1 MRDKLG
7 KFRQIA
13 AQKGVKVGV
22 PVEIS
27 QGTVNTD
34 RELIEDFI
42 PQTQEL
48 ESLLILAQENNR
60 KLGEL
65 TEKQVTYEKS
75 GELDTLIKQ
84 NNNTFV
90 KIKVGLG
97 ELMEEIKSCEISEK
111 QEPETRV
118 KTTIHTALAHK
129 LSAELRKT

>member
-42 PQTQEL
+42 P
-48 ESLLILAQENNR
+48 
-60 KLGEL
+60 
-65 TEKQVTYEKS
+65 
-75 GELDTLIKQ
+75 
-84 NNNTFV
+84 
-90 KIKVGLG
+90 
-97 ELMEEIKSCEISEK
+97 
-111 QEPETRV
+111 
-118 KTTIHTALAHK
+118 
-129 LSAELRKT
+129 